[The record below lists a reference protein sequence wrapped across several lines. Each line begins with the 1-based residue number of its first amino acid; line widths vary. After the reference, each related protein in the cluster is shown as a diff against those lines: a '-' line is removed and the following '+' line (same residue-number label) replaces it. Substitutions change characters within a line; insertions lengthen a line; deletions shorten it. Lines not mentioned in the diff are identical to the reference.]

1 MIPSLPLI
9 PAQAGIQPNQQIT
22 SLVEVVVLGGVRVGN
37 GRSHTVNVPD
47 MIIVIISLLNLIY
60 KLSTRHIRTCVII
73 VKLQITTGAA
83 FLRYLYSL
91 VCHLIFPFNSN
102 ESAKNISRTTIYAV
116 QSRNVSLDTRL
127 RGYERAF
134 WGYVNQGK
142 NKKTAM
148 LINVKTERALS

>member
-9 PAQAGIQPNQQIT
+9 PAQAGIQPNQRTFCLIK
-22 SLVEVVVLGGVRVGN
+22 
-37 GRSHTVNVPD
+37 
-47 MIIVIISLLNLIY
+47 IIVFCCVRIRNRGFYAIVSHV
-60 KLSTRHIRTCVII
+60 LSPIFRT
-73 VKLQITTGAA
+73 KST
-83 FLRYLYSL
+83 
-91 VCHLIFPFNSN
+91 
-102 ESAKNISRTTIYAV
+102 KNVSRTTTFLY
-116 QSRNVSLDTRL
+116 QSRIASLDTRL